1 MCSMENNPD
10 NPPMRIYSCI
20 LIDDD
25 PWALMDIKRTLP
37 LEEMGFSLAGEYG
50 NTQDAEAAIEK
61 HHPSL
66 ILSDICMG
74 GANGLDLIGKC
85 RQKGYDGEFIII
97 SGYSDFE
104 FARKA
109 IQVDVCA
116 YLLKPINYQDG
127 KAALQKARNKLEGR
141 PHPYDDPQHIINRIR
156 DYIRKN
162 YQKRLSLD
170 DIADEFFINRTYL
183 SELFRERLGKNFVQY
198 KNEVRIEQ
206 AKILLKDT
214 QLPVSQIA
222 AQCGFDNT
230 SYFALVFRQIT
241 GLSPGQFRK

>member
-1 MCSMENNPD
+1 MHSRENKPD
-10 NPPMRIYSCI
+10 NPTMRIYSCI

-37 LEEMGFSLAGEYG
+37 LDEMGFQLIGEYD
-50 NTQDAEAAIEK
+50 NTNDAAAAIEK
-61 HHPSL
+61 LHPAL

-74 GANGLDLIGKC
+74 GTSGLDLICKF
-85 RQKGYDGEFIII
+85 RQKNYDGEFIII

-116 YLLKPINYQDG
+116 YLLKPINHQDG
-127 KAALQKARNKLEGR
+127 KSALQKARNKLEGR
-141 PHPYDDPQHIINRIR
+141 PQQYDDQQHIINRIR
-156 DYIRKN
+156 DYIRQN

-170 DIADEFFINRTYL
+170 DIAEEFFINRTYL
-183 SELFRERLGKNFVQY
+183 SELFREKLGKNFVQY

-214 QLPVSQIA
+214 QWPISQIA
-222 AQCGFDNT
+222 THCGFDNT
-230 SYFALVFRQIT
+230 SYFSLVFRQIT
-241 GLSPGQFRK
+241 GFSPGQFRK